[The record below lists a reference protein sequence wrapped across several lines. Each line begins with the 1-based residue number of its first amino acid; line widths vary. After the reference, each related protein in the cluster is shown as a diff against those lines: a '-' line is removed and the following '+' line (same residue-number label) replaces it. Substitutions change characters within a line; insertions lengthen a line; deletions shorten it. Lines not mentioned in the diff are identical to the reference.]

1 LKVKAISKRG
11 LTNKTMKKSIITT
24 KTQIQIE
31 IYSFLKVKY
40 KSKWL
45 RRLILILIS
54 LRNLSLKIVMK
65 ILINK
70 VLVIGCID
78 PSSIL
83 NSSRKKVKNWLVNL
97 NLRAV
102 WLLDKLWG
110 VLASVDRRVLMMD
123 LFKKVLFLLMLNFLL
138 ASNRLFMLGDLM
150 IIIRWVIYL

>member
-1 LKVKAISKRG
+1 MKVKAISKRG